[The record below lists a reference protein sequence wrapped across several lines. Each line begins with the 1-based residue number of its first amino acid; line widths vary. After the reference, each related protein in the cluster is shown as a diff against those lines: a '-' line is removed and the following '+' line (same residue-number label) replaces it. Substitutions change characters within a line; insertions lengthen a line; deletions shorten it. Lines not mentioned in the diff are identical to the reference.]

1 MVTAEAIITFVDA
14 IASATSPGKVLLF
27 GSYANGLP
35 TDDSDVDLLVVKEFR
50 GRAEPEATR
59 LRIALPEPFAM
70 DLLVRRQSD
79 IDRRI
84 TWNDF
89 FLRDIMENGLLLY
102 AANNSR
108 MGEQGRRRLR
118 RRLAAP
124 AIPQANPA

>member
-118 RRLAAP
+118 RRLAAT
-124 AIPQANPA
+124 AVAQA